1 MLDSLLLCWI
11 HGPQQPFQRIEKYT
25 VHSITKFVGFF
36 FFFGMAW
43 QKVHKITHTGN
54 HTALCKLSLSNSYFW
69 IILLYI
75 YEITIMKTHAQGK
88 KTQTIGLIITCPVL
102 VSPQKKSL
110 ILLSAGRQEGA
121 DMQFESQNITTKIL
135 SWT

>member
-1 MLDSLLLCWI
+1 
-11 HGPQQPFQRIEKYT
+11 
-25 VHSITKFVGFF
+25 
-36 FFFGMAW
+36 
-43 QKVHKITHTGN
+43 
-54 HTALCKLSLSNSYFW
+54 
-69 IILLYI
+69 
-75 YEITIMKTHAQGK
+75 MKTHAQGK

-135 SWT
+135 S